1 MKTTRAV
8 GIGLLAFSLA
18 AAGAGARTLHWKS
31 IDVKATLD
39 ADGLLHV
46 SERQNMVFE
55 GDWNGGERKFRIE
68 PGQQL
73 TFSGMSRIDPATGA
87 RTPLVEG
94 DVSSVDHYA
103 FTDPKTLRWR
113 SRLPSDPPF
122 SNTEI
127 DYELDYTVSGVLE
140 KRGGTYRLAHD
151 FAFADRDGSI
161 DRFTL
166 DCTLDP
172 SWKAEGAFPGH
183 WEAGPLMPGRGY
195 VVRASLASTRA
206 AAPAAARKIAP
217 LADRRL
223 ALLLIGAAL
232 LAFGLHYWLHDRA
245 RGRFQPLPPL
255 SSIDHAWLQANV
267 FDLLPEEVG
276 TALDDDVGAPEVA
289 ALIARLVG
297 EKKLKS
303 ETVPSGH
310 GKPVLRLTRLVD
322 LAQFKG
328 YERKL
333 VEGLFFGE
341 ESVTPDDVRAHYKS
355 SGFKPAELI
364 AADVKARLAAKG
376 AFAETYKPARAWRSL
391 IFFAAAVA
399 LGAATWRHHV
409 PQDAPALFAF
419 LFSSAFCAG
428 IGITLA
434 NRSAE
439 SFSPLSVPL
448 AFAIP
453 LVLVPWWIA
462 GRLMPADYSAT
473 LFSAFTAM
481 TLMYVSSVFHMAMSR
496 DGAARMEA
504 RRRIVTA
511 RRWFAAQ
518 LAQPHPKLD
527 DAWFPYLLALGLGS
541 GVDRWSKSFAG
552 AAAATSGSSRSFGS
566 SSSTSSGS
574 SGGGWTGGG
583 GSFGGAG
590 ASAGWAAAV
599 GGFSAGVAAP
609 SSSSGGGGG
618 GGSSGGGGGGGW

>member
-1 MKTTRAV
+1 MKTTRAFGV
-8 GIGLLAFSLA
+8 GLLALSLA
-18 AAGAGARTLHWKS
+18 AAAGARTLHWKS
-31 IDVKATLD
+31 IDVKASLD

-46 SERQNMVFE
+46 AERQAMVFD

-68 PGQQL
+68 PGQRL
-73 TFSGMSRIDPATGA
+73 TLAGITRIDPSTGA
-87 RTPLVEG
+87 RTPLTEG
-94 DVSSVDHYA
+94 DLSSVDRYA

-113 SRLPSDPPF
+113 SRLPSDPAF
-122 SNTEI
+122 SSTEI
-127 DYELDYTVSGVLE
+127 DYELDYTVSGALE
-140 KRGGTYRLAHD
+140 ERGGKYLLAHD

-166 DCTLDP
+166 DFALDP
-172 SWKAEGAFPGH
+172 TWKPEGEFPGH

-206 AAPAAARKIAP
+206 AAPAAVRRIEP

-223 ALLLIGAAL
+223 ALLLIAGAVIV
-232 LAFGLHYWLHDRA
+232 FGLHYWLHDRA
-245 RGRFQPLPPL
+245 RGRFRPLPPL
-255 SSIDHAWLQANV
+255 SGIDHAWLQANV

-276 TALDDDVGAPEVA
+276 TALDDDVGSPEVA
-289 ALIARLVG
+289 AVIARLVG

-303 ETVPSGH
+303 ETVPPPSGH
-310 GKPVLRLTRLVD
+310 GKPVLRLTRRVELS
-322 LAQFKG
+322 AFKG

-333 VEGLFFGE
+333 VDGLFFGE

-364 AADVKARLAAKG
+364 AADVKAHLAARG
-376 AFAETYKPARAWRSL
+376 PFAEKYKPAHAWRSVLFFL
-391 IFFAAAVA
+391 IAVA
-399 LGAATWRHHV
+399 LGVGTWPHHV
-409 PQDAPALFAF
+409 TTDGRALFVF

-428 IGITLA
+428 IGILLA
-434 NRSAE
+434 SRSAE
-439 SFSPLSVPL
+439 SFSPLGVAL
-448 AFAIP
+448 AFAVP

-496 DGAARMEA
+496 DSAARMEA

-518 LAQPHPKLD
+518 LARPHPDLD
-527 DAWFPYLLALGLGS
+527 DSWFPYLLALGLGS
-541 GVDRWSKSFAG
+541 GVDKWSKSFAG
-552 AAAATSGSSRSFGS
+552 ASASAASSRSYGS
-566 SSSTSSGS
+566 SSSTSSSTGS
-574 SGGGWTGGG
+574 GWSGGG

-609 SSSSGGGGG
+609 SSSSSGGGGG
-618 GGSSGGGGGGGW
+618 SSSGGGGGGGW